1 MKAYI
6 GNVDWADEGDI
17 FFFSVESEENLEA
30 MKSLIE
36 ILVELDLFY
45 PLEMYW
51 RTNEY
56 FNFEAD
62 DLLEFINEAE
72 DISEE
77 ELATFNKFRIYGFDI
92 FEKMSYE
99 LYDLI
104 WGLDYDISQEGLD
117 RIKPLCIKLYGQKSW
132 KHIQKR
138 FDENI
143 GEPKVEEL

>member
-51 RTNEY
+51 GTNEY

-62 DLLEFINEAE
+62 DLLEFINEAK

-77 ELATFNKFRIYGFDI
+77 ELATFNKFGIYGFDI
-92 FEKMSYE
+92 FEKMPYE

-117 RIKPLCIKLYGQKSW
+117 RIKPLCIKLYDQKSW
-132 KHIQKR
+132 EDIQKR
-138 FDENI
+138 FDNRKEHDD
-143 GEPKVEEL
+143 